1 MIGCAR
7 SVLFATV
14 GADEGFDDDGVEF
27 RPPPALDDRL
37 WRHPAEVAGMAALT
51 TTRNARRSPWA
62 VGFVSVVGS
71 AVLAGSLMFTAGGIG
86 NEPARLGL
94 EPLATLV
101 PDVGGP
107 GTARAGIVTIEVDG
121 PAASRLGTAM
131 VLDDGVHV
139 ITSLQLLGDN
149 TSDAPT
155 RIRIID
161 RAGVS
166 HDGSLVAHDAM
177 NDLAIVRATGSALTP
192 RTATSS
198 TSFSVGAAMTMFGG
212 GFGTGLRQ
220 WNNVVRVTDGVL
232 HGERVDLD
240 GVGVLDQQMPAA
252 AAGAAAFDAAGTYV
266 GLVSVDLGSNITP
279 INTKRPAAIVPA
291 ARVLASATQFL
302 HSGTIEHGWL
312 GVEAPSPREDPA
324 ALSVSFA
331 RGATVEQ
338 VVAGSPAGV
347 AGVLA
352 GDVLTRVCGS
362 PVASITDVLS
372 RILVTA
378 PGTHCVIEADR
389 GGQPWQ
395 AEAIIGQRAA

>member
-139 ITSLQLLGDN
+139 IT
-149 TSDAPT
+149 
-155 RIRIID
+155 
-161 RAGVS
+161 
-166 HDGSLVAHDAM
+166 
-177 NDLAIVRATGSALTP
+177 
-192 RTATSS
+192 
-198 TSFSVGAAMTMFGG
+198 
-212 GFGTGLRQ
+212 
-220 WNNVVRVTDGVL
+220 
-232 HGERVDLD
+232 
-240 GVGVLDQQMPAA
+240 
-252 AAGAAAFDAAGTYV
+252 
-266 GLVSVDLGSNITP
+266 
-279 INTKRPAAIVPA
+279 
-291 ARVLASATQFL
+291 
-302 HSGTIEHGWL
+302 
-312 GVEAPSPREDPA
+312 
-324 ALSVSFA
+324 
-331 RGATVEQ
+331 
-338 VVAGSPAGV
+338 
-347 AGVLA
+347 
-352 GDVLTRVCGS
+352 
-362 PVASITDVLS
+362 
-372 RILVTA
+372 
-378 PGTHCVIEADR
+378 
-389 GGQPWQ
+389 
-395 AEAIIGQRAA
+395 